1 MLIFLVVI
9 MKVNS
14 LREVFQ
20 IEVYIDILI
29 KIQNN
34 FVVFL
39 INKEEENKKIVLK
52 DKKEVLF
59 RNFIQILE
67 KMFYHF
73 YDKIV

>member
-1 MLIFLVVI
+1 